1 MLPETS
7 RNYRQLMLGEL
18 AAMEMD
24 EVVGRMSSK
33 EPSKAINI
41 LICAHKQV
49 MMLHPL
55 FGMTGRVGNG
65 GNEVALLSGMSTL
78 PRQTGTA
85 ICNGV
90 AAARSCSAL
99 SI

>member
-1 MLPETS
+1 MLPETA

-18 AAMEMD
+18 ATMEVD

-49 MMLHPL
+49 MMLHPI
-55 FGMTGRVGNG
+55 FGMTGRVGNR
-65 GNEVALLSGMSTL
+65 GNEVAPVG
-78 PRQTGTA
+78 RDVD
-85 ICNGV
+85 V
-90 AAARSCSAL
+90 APADWYRYL
-99 SI
+99 